1 MLAAGGPLRP
11 APQPLA
17 TPGRPLR
24 RTKAVAAPA
33 STAPPSTPRAAALA
47 PRRPPAAGRPPPS
60 WVCRAR
66 RRVRYG
72 GGDEEEEQGHNWEL
86 ALVESFSAAARGQA
100 FLVRA
105 TVDGEE
111 ETVLVFRVS
120 FLPDL
125 GPIGLRVGPTRT
137 GPLFFFVKPL
147 RLTRE
152 NESDE
157 SQPIFAPDIEE
168 VNSNFIP
175 FFILFPLTF
184 HPTYH
189 ETLDGMKP
197 EQ

>member
-1 MLAAGGPLRP
+1 MLGAGGPLRP